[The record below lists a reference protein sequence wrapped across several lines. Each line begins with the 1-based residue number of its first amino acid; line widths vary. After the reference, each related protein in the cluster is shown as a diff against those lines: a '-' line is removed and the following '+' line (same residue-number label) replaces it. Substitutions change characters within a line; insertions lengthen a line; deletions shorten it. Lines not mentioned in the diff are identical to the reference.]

1 MKRIKIL
8 IVSVLCILAAGC
20 LLVGCKRKS
29 ANNKVG
35 TKVVYC
41 LEGGSFMN
49 STSDI
54 VVYYQFP
61 NDNLRKIPYKETTNY
76 ETVPKLDSKQ
86 AGEFEKSGCYIE
98 GWYRVKNEDGTYEGK
113 WDFDDPVPTKEEL
126 SETNGEFR
134 LYAKW
139 DKNIIYTYDLGY
151 LENDEFKSVKTV
163 RVKWGLTFRYNR
175 GSILKAA
182 DNYEGHTPT
191 GNFTDLDGN
200 PFDENHKFE
209 KAKTDQTVR
218 VVVDYIEG
226 VYKIINTREDIESS
240 DGEYEGRA
248 LYLVN
253 DIDFGTVDGKEI
265 TKADFNFYS
274 LFTVNAEGKP
284 KYTGIVGAN
293 GEVKKIKNF
302 KMTIN
307 HDTTELITTDSSN
320 ERLKTVRGGLF
331 GKDIKG
337 LTFKDV
343 SIEGVSVTLDLGL
356 NNSKDGSIVGSYF
369 APVAYSISECTFD
382 NVSVEI
388 TDCEYKFGLNGTA
401 YNNRH
406 ESVDG
411 STWKASFDDVTIQG
425 INVNVVQTRSD
436 LDDL

>member
-20 LLVGCKRKS
+20 LLVGCKGKS

-163 RVKWGLTFRYNR
+163 RVKWGLTFKYNR
-175 GSILKAA
+175 ESILKAA

-240 DGEYEGRA
+240 NGEYEGRA

-253 DIDFGTVDGKEI
+253 DIDFGTVDGEEI

-302 KMTIN
+302 KMTI
-307 HDTTELITTDSSN
+307 DQYAIDVITKDPSN
-320 ERLKTVRGGLF
+320 EKLMTFQGGIF

-343 SIEGVSVTLDLGL
+343 SIEGVSVTLDLGV
-356 NNSKDGSIVGSYF
+356 NNDKDGSIVGAYF
-369 APVAYSISECTFD
+369 APVAYSISECSFE
-382 NVSVEI
+382 NVSVAI
-388 TDCEYKFGLNGTA
+388 DEYVFKYGRNSTVRNN
-401 YNNRH
+401 YN
-406 ESVDG
+406 ESLDG
-411 STWKASFDDVTIQG
+411 SVWKASFDEVSVSGVILS
-425 INVNVVQTRSD
+425 VAERQTVRQ
-436 LDDL
+436 